1 MHIVMEWVDNP
12 HMHGEAKELAAIPPA
27 TDMVQLALVTL
38 YWQVLGIVP
47 GNGPMTPSSVVPN
60 QHLDLHIHVQQILR
74 FRLKNVPLPV
84 CFFAFSSPDKP
95 PKCNTSNY
103 NGAVRRYCLW
113 WEAMQSHMISQPVKS
128 LM

>member
-60 QHLDLHIHVQQILR
+60 QHLNLHIHVQQILR
-74 FRLKNVPLPV
+74 FRLKNVPLFLSVSLP
-84 CFFAFSSPDKP
+84 FPPRTSPQNVTLPTITGRCVGIVYGGKP
-95 PKCNTSNY
+95 CNRT
-103 NGAVRRYCLW
+103 
-113 WEAMQSHMISQPVKS
+113 
-128 LM
+128 